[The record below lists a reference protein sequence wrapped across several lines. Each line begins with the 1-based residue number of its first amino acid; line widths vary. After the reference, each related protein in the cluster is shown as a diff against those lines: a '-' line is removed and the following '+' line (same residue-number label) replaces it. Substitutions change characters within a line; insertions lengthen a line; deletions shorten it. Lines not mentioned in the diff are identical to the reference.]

1 MYNGGRMISRDL
13 ESVLKNAYLYAKQ
26 NKHAY
31 LCTEHLLKAIIGN
44 KAGSLILRSCGG
56 DTDIIDSQIDVYLIG
71 IEKIKEDSEEPTQTI
86 AFQRIL
92 HRALMHAQSAE
103 KKEVEIGDVLVSIF
117 EEEDTHALTLIKK
130 QGITRLDLLKFISH
144 GVAKPGFESEE
155 LEGERD
161 VEHDD
166 DQGEAGYER
175 QESRKPKSKKDFLE
189 AYTENWNEMAKQG
202 KFDLLIG
209 RKTEIERTIEILC
222 RRQKNNPVH
231 VGDPGVGKTAITQG
245 LAQAIVEGK
254 VPDKLKDYT
263 IYALDLGGMIAG
275 TRFRGDFEERLK
287 EVLKALKE
295 KEKVILYIDEIHT
308 IVGAGAV
315 SGGSLD
321 ASNIIKP
328 AITLGGLKC
337 IGSTTFEE
345 YKNHFEKD
353 RALSRRFQKV
363 DILEP
368 SLEDTIKIL
377 EGLAPSYETYHN
389 VQYRENSIAAAAELS
404 AKYINDKF
412 LPDKAI
418 DVIDEA
424 GAHVSLY
431 FPERK
436 YVTAQD
442 IEKTVAKIARIPV
455 KSVSVSEKD
464 SLRVLEEKLTEVIF
478 QQEGAIHKIS
488 TAIKRNRAGL
498 GHPEKPV
505 GSFLFCG
512 PTGVGKTELC
522 RTIAKTLGIDLV
534 RFDMSEYMEK
544 HTVARLIGAPAG
556 YIGFEQ
562 GGLLTNAIRRTPNC
576 VLLLDEIEKAHMDI
590 YNVLLQIMDHAT
602 LTDNTG
608 RKADFRNVLL
618 VMTSN
623 IGSREMGKASIGFSQ
638 ESGSFGG
645 SPKSAIENHFAPE
658 FRNRLD
664 DIIIFSHLDEGTIR
678 KIVLK
683 FINELRDQLKPK
695 KVNITVTDAAEKYLA
710 KEGYNPAFGARPMA
724 KVIQDK
730 IKTPL
735 VDEILFGKLE
745 KGGDVTIDCKN
756 DALEFVIAE

>member
-1 MYNGGRMISRDL
+1 MISRDL

-56 DTDIIDSQIDVYLIG
+56 DTDMIDSQIDTYLG
-71 IEKIKEDSEEPTQTI
+71 NLEKIKDESEEPTQTI

-117 EEEDTHALTLIKK
+117 EEEDTHALALIKK

-144 GVAKPGFESEE
+144 GTAKPGFESEE
-155 LEGERD
+155 LDSDRD

-166 DQGEAGYER
+166 EAESGFER
-175 QESRKPKSKKDFLE
+175 QEGRKPKTKKDFLE
-189 AYTENWNEMAKQG
+189 AYTENWNEMARQG

-254 VPDKLKDYT
+254 VPEKLAGYT

-295 KEKVILYIDEIHT
+295 KQKVILYIDEIHT

-328 AITLGGLKC
+328 AITIGGLKC

-363 DILEP
+363 EILEP
-368 SLEDTIKIL
+368 SIPDTIKIL

-389 VQYRENSIAAAAELS
+389 VQYRDNSITAAAELS

-431 FPERK
+431 FPDRK
-436 YVTAQD
+436 FVSTQD

-455 KSVSVSEKD
+455 QSVSSSEKD
-464 SLRVLEEKLTEVIF
+464 SLKILEGKLNEVIF
-478 QQEGAIHKIS
+478 QQEGAIHKLA

-522 RTIAKTLGIDLV
+522 RTIAKILGIELV

-562 GGLLTNAIRRTPNC
+562 GGLLTNAIRRAPNC

-623 IGSREMGKASIGFSQ
+623 IGSREMGKASIGFSN
-638 ESGSFGG
+638 ESDSFRG
-645 SPKSAIENHFAPE
+645 SPKQAIENHFAPE

-664 DIIIFSHLDEGTIR
+664 DIIIFSHLDEKTILR
-678 KIVLK
+678 IVNK
-683 FINELRDQLKPK
+683 FVDELREQLKPK
-695 KVNITVTDAAEKYLA
+695 KVSIALTDAAEKYLA
-710 KEGYNPAFGARPMA
+710 REGYNPAFGARPMA

-745 KGGDVTIDCKN
+745 KGGDVTIDCK
-756 DALEFVIAE
+756 DDKLEFVIK